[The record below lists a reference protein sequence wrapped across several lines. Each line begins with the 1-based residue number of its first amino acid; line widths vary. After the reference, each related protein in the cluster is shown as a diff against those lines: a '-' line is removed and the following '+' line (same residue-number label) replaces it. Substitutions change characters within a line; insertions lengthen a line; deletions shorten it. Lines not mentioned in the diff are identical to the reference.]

1 MRNLSYL
8 KIVDGADHDF
18 YHQFNGITHL
28 NNTIVAYY
36 DNVAVGCG
44 AFKKFD
50 EKSTEVKRMY
60 VHPDFRGK
68 KIATAILEDLEKW
81 SKELG
86 YQKCILET
94 GKRQTEAVAFY
105 SKLNYQITPNFGQY
119 KDVENSVCFEK
130 VLKQNNKH

>member
-1 MRNLSYL
+1 
-8 KIVDGADHDF
+8 
-18 YHQFNGITHL
+18 
-28 NNTIVAYY
+28 
-36 DNVAVGCG
+36 
-44 AFKKFD
+44 
-50 EKSTEVKRMY
+50 MY